1 MCQRGQAND
10 DIQSLWRSAL
20 NPKVS
25 CGPKYSG
32 TLIVLFRIRR
42 ANVCIARVEYVVWC
56 THRFMKVSG
65 PPSGQGIGHPAWQSI
80 AKHVFTKIFSAL
92 DTKNMRKRR
101 RADDIVM
108 ERGWSMVKRFAIVA
122 AVTRCNICKCVQC
135 IMHALDVSARV
146 HHYASTYVEEKT
158 CCTVIHLLVGEVSQ
172 SANRQSAPLLPGNH
186 WQIRCNLAHL
196 TKTSPLID

>member
-1 MCQRGQAND
+1 MHCEGRVC
-10 DIQSLWRSAL
+10 SLVYTQIYEGLRSA
-20 NPKVS
+20 VWTGHRSS
-25 CGPKYSG
+25 CMAIDRQTCFHKD
-32 TLIVLFRIRR
+32 LL
-42 ANVCIARVEYVVWC
+42 CII
-56 THRFMKVSG
+56 
-65 PPSGQGIGHPAWQSI
+65 P
-80 AKHVFTKIFSAL
+80 
-92 DTKNMRKRR
+92 KNMRKRR

-135 IMHALDVSARV
+135 IMHALDMSARV
-146 HHYASTYVEEKT
+146 HHYACTYVEEKT